1 MVAKALKPKEKIKIH
16 NVKTLITKLKEH
28 QLDIGFSDDE
38 INIIVYT
45 SLDHDY
51 FTNLLVL

>member
-1 MVAKALKPKEKIKIH
+1 MVAAALKPKERIKLH
-16 NVKTLITKLKEH
+16 NVKTLIAKLKEH
-28 QLDIGFSDDE
+28 QLAIDLTDDE

-51 FTNLLVL
+51 FTNLLIL